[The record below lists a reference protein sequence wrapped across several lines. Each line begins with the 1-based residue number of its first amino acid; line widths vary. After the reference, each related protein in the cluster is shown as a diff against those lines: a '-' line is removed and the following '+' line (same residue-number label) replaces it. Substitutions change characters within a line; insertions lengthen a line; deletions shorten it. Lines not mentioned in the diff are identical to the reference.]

1 MTTEV
6 WDNDTLAHI
15 LLLREQR
22 EELREDQ
29 DQAVLQWVQEL
40 ARADQAGTLTGED
53 LLAALHTFCDV
64 VGLPSPDYLLATG
77 TSWCDAGLPV
87 EKEIQ
92 RRIRHA
98 TNRIFEKTWRGDFP
112 LDAEQ
117 GCPALGLPVV
127 YVLYD
132 ATNEPLYVG
141 RSDCFRRRM
150 SSHRQR
156 FKDAA
161 SSWLAYECE
170 SLEHSKRLE
179 SELLHDR
186 KPPVNV
192 RLERSA

>member
-22 EELREDQ
+22 EELRE
-29 DQAVLQWVQEL
+29 
-40 ARADQAGTLTGED
+40 
-53 LLAALHTFCDV
+53 
-64 VGLPSPDYLLATG
+64 
-77 TSWCDAGLPV
+77 
-87 EKEIQ
+87 
-92 RRIRHA
+92 
-98 TNRIFEKTWRGDFP
+98 
-112 LDAEQ
+112 
-117 GCPALGLPVV
+117 
-127 YVLYD
+127 
-132 ATNEPLYVG
+132 
-141 RSDCFRRRM
+141 DCFRRRM